1 VTLIR
6 QAIILAG
13 GKGTRLTS
21 RLNGLPKPLVDVL
34 GVPLLERQVLAL
46 KAAGLDRLLLLVN
59 HEAQQ
64 IADFCTARDNWGVS
78 IAILDDGEPRGTAG
92 ATLAAWDDLDPEF
105 CVVYG
110 DTLFD
115 IDFARFIAFH
125 DADPTSAAT
134 LFLHPNDHPHDS
146 DLVELADDATI
157 TAFHPYP
164 HPADAWLPNMVNA
177 ALYLVRREALAEWR
191 PMTDEGLT
199 DFAKDLF
206 PRMVAEGARLRG
218 YVSPEYIKDVGTPT
232 RIDQA
237 CAALESG
244 RVARSSLR
252 EPQPAVFLDRDGTL
266 NAHNGYVRKPDDLH
280 MLPGAGEAVRRLNRA
295 GLRTALVTNQPILA
309 RGECDAAGLALI
321 HAKLETE
328 LGRQGAFLDRL
339 YHCPHHPDAGFP
351 GEVAALKIACDCR
364 KPGPGMLLQG
374 AADLN
379 VDLGKSWMVGDSLAD
394 VRAAGACDVTS
405 ILVRTGDG
413 AVDPAPAEALS
424 DFIAA
429 DVGAAVRLI
438 LDVYPRAAAEVAP
451 LARGLAPGADL
462 FVAGQSRSGKST
474 LAGVIVRELR
484 LAGRPARHV
493 SLDRWLKPQGEAGD
507 GLLGRFDL
515 DAVAATFA
523 QATTRRDGP
532 MEIELP
538 VFSLRTRERQTPM
551 RIALTPDTV
560 IVWEGVIA
568 LALAERLG
576 HLTDSLYVETDEAA
590 RRERVIAEY
599 LRRGHTTQAA
609 AQVYASRLNDEI
621 RPLAEARSRAARV
634 LSGDILFETAR

>member
-1 VTLIR
+1 VIR

-13 GKGTRLTS
+13 GKGTRLAS

-34 GVPLLERQVLAL
+34 GAPLLERQVLAL
-46 KAAGLDRLLLLVN
+46 KAAGFDRILLLVN

-64 IADFCTARDNWGVS
+64 IADFCAARDNWGVS
-78 IAILDDGEPRGTAG
+78 IAIIDDGEPRGTAG
-92 ATLAAWDDLDPEF
+92 ATLAAWDDLEAEF

-125 DADPTSAAT
+125 GADPAAAAT

-146 DLVELADDATI
+146 DLVEVADDGAI

-177 ALYLVRREALAEWR
+177 ALYLVRRAALADWR
-191 PMTDEGLT
+191 PTADEGVT

-206 PRMVAEGARLRG
+206 PRMTARGARLRG
-218 YVSPEYIKDVGTPT
+218 YVSPEYIKDVGTPS
-232 RIDQA
+232 RIDEA

-252 EPQPAVFLDRDGTL
+252 EPQAAVFLDRDGTL
-266 NAHNGYVRKPDDLH
+266 NAHNGYVRSPDDLRI
-280 MLPGAGEAVRRLNRA
+280 LPGAGEAVRRLNRA

-328 LGRQGAFLDRL
+328 LGRQGAFLDRI

-364 KPGPGMLLQG
+364 KPGPGLLLRG

-379 VDLGKSWMVGDSLAD
+379 VDLAKSWMIGDSLAD
-394 VRAAGACDVTS
+394 VRAARACGVTA
-405 ILVRTGDG
+405 ILVRTGDD
-413 AVDPAPAEALS
+413 AVDPAQAEASS
-424 DFIAA
+424 DFIVA
-429 DVGAAVRLI
+429 DVGAAARLI
-438 LDVYPRAAAEVAP
+438 LDVYPCAAAEAAP
-451 LARGLAPGADL
+451 LAHGLAAGAD
-462 FVAGQSRSGKST
+462 FFIAGQSRSGKST
-474 LAGVIVRELR
+474 LAGVITRELR
-484 LAGRPARHV
+484 LADRPALHI
-493 SLDRWLKPQGEAGD
+493 SLDRWLKPQGEVGD

-515 DAVAATFA
+515 DAATDAFA
-523 QATTRRDGP
+523 QAATRHDGP
-532 MEIELP
+532 VEIELP
-538 VFSLRTRERQTPM
+538 VFSLRARERQAPM
-551 RIALTPDTV
+551 RVALTPGTV

-576 HLTDSLYVETDEAA
+576 RLADSLYVEADEAV
-590 RRERVIAEY
+590 RRTRVIAEY
-599 LRRGHTTQAA
+599 LRRGRTPEAA
-609 AQVYASRLNDEI
+609 AQVYDSRLDDEI
-621 RPLAEARSRAARV
+621 RPLDEARDRAARV
-634 LSGDILFETAR
+634 LSGDSLFETAP